1 MKYVAIKDF
10 ADLQDNKRLYRA
22 GEAYPREGL
31 EVSKERLAELSSSQN
46 KAGFCVIKAVE
57 EPNEETPTPKPT
69 QANSAKKTRKTAT
82 KTAK

>member
-1 MKYVAIKDF
+1 MKYVAIRDF

-31 EVSKERLAELSSSQN
+31 EVSEQRLAELSSSQN

-57 EPNEETPTPKPT
+57 EQNGEIPIRKPT